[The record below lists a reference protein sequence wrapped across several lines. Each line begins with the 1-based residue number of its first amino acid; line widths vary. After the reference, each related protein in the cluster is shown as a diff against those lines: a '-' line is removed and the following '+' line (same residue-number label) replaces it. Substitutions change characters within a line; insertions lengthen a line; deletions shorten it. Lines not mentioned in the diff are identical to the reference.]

1 MNADKN
7 RTKIHL
13 CSSAFI
19 CGLILSAMPAVAAD
33 GLDSLSDDALLDE
46 LARRNQTALL
56 ERAFEINKTPEAT
69 RNGVRAI
76 AALARLRADAGK
88 LTDQERRAT
97 VANVC
102 AGINTILPTMTDP
115 KRVAEQADALIGA
128 GVLRDVNTLEYWGPS
143 VSAQAQ
149 LRPVVETVI
158 KLLEKADALAQERA
172 GAFAEKANPN
182 VPADMKRVEEMEQL
196 GLVAQQSKAL
206 AGYYLALCYDPS
218 DANRAKVADESI
230 AYLEGFDVEGNPAR
244 ENLKLALGKLRAT
257 RGEFDKARADLDF
270 VIKAGVGSTEGTS
283 TDAAQQK
290 LRQFEARYFRAVV
303 EVQAKVPNAARAK
316 YDELLAW
323 QAANPSDDPAIATAN
338 ALLDYRIAAIEPGQ
352 AERATTLLIDLLARR
367 PDLEVPI
374 MAQLRSGIAQGA
386 AVSSLAP
393 LQLRSLVID
402 AQEQVVRGQQDA
414 QFKPDPHIVSRGLDA
429 AGELVARRGKPGVD
443 DRVVGDAQFLSGA
456 FLESL
461 DRKPEAAGRYLDFA
475 ESNKANVEPAKAAL
489 SNAQRLFAQLG
500 GLKSGADAVTKLYD
514 RILPLSLGEPFNQKE
529 LAYDWAFRL
538 QQLDR
543 PEEAAKWYA
552 QVAKTDARYAASRY
566 YLMVALSQSMDKL
579 PAGAPRAA
587 ASKQIQSLA
596 DEVRADAGAAPGDPR
611 KRQRLARTSLLA
623 ASIARTEQDDPQ
635 RALSLLQNFA
645 SSIEGLPDADE
656 LLGEAMFTR
665 VQSNMQL
672 GETDAAVKE
681 LVQLLDRSA
690 GGRGAQVV
698 FNMLSKLE
706 RDFGQAQANG
716 DRKKMAQLQSNR
728 SALTPYLVRWAEKN
742 PNADVRKFTYS
753 YRVYDA
759 ETQRMAATFLDDPAA
774 QQARRE
780 QSLKLFEALDSEDG
794 RKQYAAS
801 RDPAVPAKL
810 AYDPQVALGL
820 ARIRY
825 DAQDWAGARDA
836 YARLLADRALGT
848 PIATI
853 REAGQEKQADNDA
866 YWEATLRLIDA
877 KVKAGDEVEPLKVLL
892 REQTIRWGDRVGGKQ
907 WAGLAK
913 SLREKLIPDFVPPVT
928 SPSSS
933 PSSH

>member
-1 MNADKN
+1 MNADK
-7 RTKIHL
+7 TDKGIHL
-13 CSSAFI
+13 RSSAFI
-19 CGLILSAMPAVAAD
+19 CGLILSAMPVIAAD
-33 GLDSLSDDALLDE
+33 GLNSLSDDALLDE

-69 RNGVRAI
+69 RNGIRAI
-76 AALARLRADAGK
+76 AALSRLRADAGK
-88 LTDQERRAT
+88 LTDQERRTT

-102 AGINTILPTMTDP
+102 AGINTILPTLGDP
-115 KRVAEQADALIGA
+115 KRVAEQADALIAA

-158 KLLEKADALAQERA
+158 KLLEKADTLAQERA
-172 GAFAEKANPN
+172 GALAEKANPN
-182 VPADMKRVEEMEQL
+182 VPSEMKRVEEMEQL

-206 AGYYLALCYDPS
+206 AGYYLALSYDPS
-218 DANRAKVADESI
+218 DANRAKVAGESI
-230 AYLEGFDVEGNPAR
+230 AYLEGFDVDGNPAR
-244 ENLKLALGKLRAT
+244 ENLKLALGKLHAT

-270 VIKAGVGSTEGTS
+270 VIASTPGEGTS
-283 TDAAQQK
+283 ADPRQQK

-303 EVQAKVPNAARAK
+303 EVQAKQPVAARAK

-323 QAANPSDDPAIATAN
+323 QAANPAEDPAIATAN

-352 AERATTLLIDLLARR
+352 SERATTLLIELLARR

-386 AVSSLAP
+386 AVTSLAP

-414 QFKPDPHIVSRGLDA
+414 QFKPDPNIVARGFDA
-429 AGELVARRGKPGVD
+429 ASELVTRRGEPGVD
-443 DRVVGDAQFLSGA
+443 DGVAGDAQFLSGA
-456 FLESL
+456 FLEVL
-461 DRKPEAAGRYLDFA
+461 DRKSEAAGRYLDFA
-475 ESNKANVEPAKAAL
+475 EANRANVDAAKAAL

-500 GLKSGADAVTKLYD
+500 GLKSDDEAVTKLYD
-514 RILPLSLGEPFNQKE
+514 RILPLSLGEPFHQKE

-543 PEEAAKWYA
+543 PDDAAKWYA
-552 QVAKTDARYAASRY
+552 QVAKTDARYGASRY
-566 YLMVALSQSMDKL
+566 YLMVALSQSMDQL
-579 PAGAPRAA
+579 PAASPQRAA

-596 DEVRADAGAAPGDPR
+596 DEVRADAGPSPTDAR

-623 ASIARTEQDDPQ
+623 ASIARTEQDDPR
-635 RALSLLQNFA
+635 RALSLLHNFGP
-645 SSIEGLPDADE
+645 SIDGLADADE

-672 GETDAAVKE
+672 GDTDAAVKE

-690 GGRGAQVV
+690 GARGAQVV

-716 DRKKMAQLQSNR
+716 DRQKMAQLQSNR

-759 ETQRMAATFLDDPAA
+759 ETQRMAATFLDEPTA
-774 QQARRE
+774 QKARRDE
-780 QSLKLFEALDSEDG
+780 SLKLFEALDSEDG

-801 RDPAVPAKL
+801 RDPAAPAKL

-825 DAQDWAGARDA
+825 DAENWPAARDA

-848 PIATI
+848 AIATV
-853 REAGQEKQADNDA
+853 REAGQEMQTDNDA

-877 KVKAGDEVEPLKVLL
+877 KVKAGDDVEPLKVLL
-892 REQTIRWGDRVGGKQ
+892 REQTIRWGDRVGGQQ
-907 WAGLAK
+907 WAALAK
-913 SLREKLIPDFVPPVT
+913 ELREKLIADFAPPVT
-928 SPSSS
+928 TPSSS
-933 PSSH
+933 PSAQ

>member
-1 MNADKN
+1 
-7 RTKIHL
+7 L
-13 CSSAFI
+13 AF
-19 CGLILSAMPAVAAD
+19 GTWHSRASD

-56 ERAFEINKTPEAT
+56 ERAFELNKTPEAT
-69 RNGVRAI
+69 RNGIRAI

-88 LTDQERRAT
+88 MSDDERRTT

-172 GAFAEKANPN
+172 SAFAEKANPN
-182 VPADMKRVEEMEQL
+182 VPGDMKRVEEMEQL

-230 AYLEGFDVEGNPAR
+230 AYLEGFDADGNPAR
-244 ENLKLALGKLRAT
+244 ENLKLALGKLHAT
-257 RGEFDKARADLDF
+257 IADFDKARADLDF
-270 VIKAGVGSTEGTS
+270 VINAPPAADAAAG
-283 TDAAQQK
+283 DAAQQK

-303 EVQAKVPNAARAK
+303 EVQAKSPTAARAK

-323 QAANPSDDPAIATAN
+323 QSANPSDDPAIATAD

-352 AERATTLLIDLLARR
+352 NEHATKLLIDLLARR

-374 MAQLRSGIAQGA
+374 MAQLRSGIAQDA
-386 AVSSLAP
+386 AVTSLAP
-393 LQLRSLVID
+393 LQLRSLVTD
-402 AQEQVVRGQQDA
+402 AQEQVVRNQRDA
-414 QFKPDPHIVSRGLDA
+414 QFKPDPNVVSRGLDA
-429 AGELVARRGKPGVD
+429 ATELVARRGKPGVN
-443 DRVVGDAQFLSGA
+443 DRVAADAQFLSGA

-461 DRKPEAAGRYLDFA
+461 DRKAEAAGRYLDFA
-475 ESNKANVEPAKAAL
+475 EANKASVDAAKAAL

-500 GLKSGADAVTKLYD
+500 GLKSGDESITKLYD

-529 LAYDWAFRL
+529 LAYDWAYRL

-543 PEEAAKWYA
+543 PDEAAAWYA
-552 QVAKTDARYAASRY
+552 KVDKTDTRYAASRY
-566 YLMVALSQSMDKL
+566 YLMVALSQSMDAL
-579 PAGAPRAA
+579 PAGSDKRAA

-596 DEVRADAGAAPGDPR
+596 DEVRADVGKSPADARG
-611 KRQRLARTSLLA
+611 RQRLVRTSLLA
-623 ASIARTEQDDPQ
+623 ASIARTEQNDPK
-635 RALSLLQNFA
+635 RALDLLKDIGPA
-645 SSIEGLPDADE
+645 VEGLADADE

-672 GETDAAVKE
+672 GDTDAAVKE
-681 LVQLLDRSA
+681 LVQLLDRS
-690 GGRGAQVV
+690 GGARGAQVV

-716 DRKKMAQLQSNR
+716 DRTKMAQLQANR
-728 SALTPYLVRWAEKN
+728 GALTPYLVKWAEKN
-742 PNADVRKFTYS
+742 SSADVRKFTYS

-759 ETQRMAATFLDDPAA
+759 ETQRLAATFLGDPAV
-774 QQARRE
+774 QKARRE
-780 QSLKLFEALDSEDG
+780 QAQKLFESLDSEEG
-794 RKQYAAS
+794 RKQFAAS
-801 RDPAVPAKL
+801 RDPASPAKL

-825 DAQDWAGARDA
+825 DAQDWSAARDA

-848 PIATI
+848 AIATV
-853 REAGQEKQADNDA
+853 RDAGQEKQSDNDA

-877 KVKAGDEVEPLKVLL
+877 KAKAGDDVEPLKVLL

-913 SLREKLIPDFVPPVT
+913 ALREQLIPDFEVPGT
-928 SPSSS
+928 PSDAL
-933 PSSH
+933 PSAPPTTR